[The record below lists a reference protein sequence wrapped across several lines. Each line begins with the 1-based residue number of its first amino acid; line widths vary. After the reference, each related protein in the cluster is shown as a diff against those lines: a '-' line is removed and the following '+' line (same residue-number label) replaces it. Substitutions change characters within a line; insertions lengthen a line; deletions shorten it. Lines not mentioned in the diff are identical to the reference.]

1 MKLNIVLG
9 IITIAIAFVVFPIIT
24 ESVGTLLADTN
35 ITNFT
40 GLQSIL
46 KICPL
51 IVLVSMLFGGG
62 LLVFKGVK
70 EYRGRRTGK
79 KAGKGR

>member
-24 ESVGTLLADTN
+24 ESVAGLLADENTAS
-35 ITNFT
+35 FT
-40 GLQSIL
+40 GLESIL

-62 LLVFKGVK
+62 LLVFKGAK
-70 EYRGRRTGK
+70 EYRARKAGK
-79 KAGKGR
+79 KANKGR

>member
-9 IITIAIAFVVFPIIT
+9 IITIAIAFVVFPIVT
-24 ESVGTLLADTN
+24 ESIATLLADSNTSS
-35 ITNFT
+35 FT
-40 GLQSIL
+40 GLASIL

-51 IVLVSMLFGGG
+51 VILVSMLFGGG
-62 LLVFKGVK
+62 LLIFKGTK
-70 EYRGRRTGK
+70 EYRARRKAK